1 MNPYLEKQLPLLGD
15 LHKKLGLNQH
25 DLDSD
30 LEAINDAIK
39 RAIDEAIGRRKE
51 TVQRLEEDVEAA
63 RTEVGALKKL
73 LDSGGYEE
81 PTDSEPIVSGIVVA

>member
-15 LHKKLGLNQH
+15 LHKKLGLNQQ
-25 DLDSD
+25 DLDTD

-51 TVQRLEEDVEAA
+51 AVQQLEEEVEAA
-63 RTEVGALKKL
+63 RTEIGALKKL